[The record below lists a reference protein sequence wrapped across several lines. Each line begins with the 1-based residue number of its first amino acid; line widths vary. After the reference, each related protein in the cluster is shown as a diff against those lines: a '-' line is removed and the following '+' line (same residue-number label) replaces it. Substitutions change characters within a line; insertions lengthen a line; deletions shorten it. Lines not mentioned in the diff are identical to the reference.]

1 MAKLKLGFILGSG
14 LENLE
19 LLEEYKEINAETPF
33 GKTSSPIITG
43 KIKGIDVAIIFRHG
57 KKHEIPP
64 TFVNN
69 KANIFALKYEGCK
82 YILSTT
88 DANSLKEEIKI
99 GDFIALDD
107 IIDFTKSRES
117 TFYEKFEFGAMHAYM
132 NNPFSEI
139 LRKKIIETCEEF
151 KFPIHKTGT
160 AITIEGSRYSTKAE
174 SKIFQQFRADV
185 STMTIAPECILSN
198 EAEIPYGTIAVCG
211 DYDAWKEN
219 IDFSEDTNQ
228 IRKDSFE
235 KIKKILL
242 KIIESF
248 SREEEIKKLKE
259 KVRIVYDFPKQG
271 ETFYDISQL
280 LSDRDSLK
288 KLTEIL
294 YERYKDKKIDV
305 IASTELRSFAIA
317 GILADKLNTGLV
329 IINKEVRRDLIQ
341 PNQKVLLIDEAFSEN
356 SQQVCLDIKNL
367 QSEIVEL
374 CFITEYKKLEKELSV
389 PVFSLIKFEGE

>member
-1 MAKLKLGFILGSG
+1 MVKLKVGFILGSG
-14 LENLE
+14 LENIE
-19 LLEEYKEINAETPF
+19 LLEEFKEINPETPF

-69 KANIFALKYEGCK
+69 RANIFALKYEDCK
-82 YILSTT
+82 YILSTS
-88 DANSLKEEIKI
+88 DVNSLNEEIKI
-99 GDFIALDD
+99 GDFVALNDF
-107 IIDFTKSRES
+107 IDFTKSREL
-117 TFYEKFEFGAMHAYM
+117 TFYEKFEFGAMHTYM
-132 NNPFSEI
+132 ENPFSEI

-174 SKIFQQFRADV
+174 SKIFQNFGADV

-198 EAEIPYGTIAVCG
+198 EAEVPYGTIAVCG

-219 IDFSEDTNQ
+219 FEFTEETKQ
-228 IRKDSFE
+228 IRKDSVE

-259 KVRIVYDFPKQG
+259 KVRIIYDFPKQG
-271 ETFYDISQL
+271 EKFFDISQL
-280 LSDRDSLK
+280 LFDKDSLK

-294 YERYKDKKIDV
+294 FERYKDKKIDV
-305 IASTELRSFAIA
+305 IASTESKTFGIA

-329 IINKEVRRDLIQ
+329 MIGKEIRRDLIQ
-341 PNQKVLLIDEAFSEN
+341 PNQKVLLIDEALSEN
-356 SQQVCLDIKNL
+356 SQHLCLEIKDL
-367 QSEIVEL
+367 QSEVVEV
-374 CFITEYKKLEKELSV
+374 CFITENKKADLPV
-389 PVFSLIKFEGE
+389 PVFSLIKFEEN